1 MWYCHGANIWHYTTV
16 MLVDLQDFI
25 NQLIS
30 METVI
35 TQARSLRAKFATC
48 KKEED
53 TAEIEE
59 WVRHALIWTEPE
71 LDSFPRRYKKNIFV
85 GCFVAR
91 TRLNTSSDIRRHM
104 RLLLFDV
111 YVSLLFFY
119 LCYILSQGS
128 FIAAFASDESQSAN
142 QCIC

>member
-1 MWYCHGANIWHYTTV
+1 MDKNIWHYAAV

-59 WVRHALIWTEPE
+59 
-71 LDSFPRRYKKNIFV
+71 
-85 GCFVAR
+85 
-91 TRLNTSSDIRRHM
+91 
-104 RLLLFDV
+104 
-111 YVSLLFFY
+111 
-119 LCYILSQGS
+119 
-128 FIAAFASDESQSAN
+128 
-142 QCIC
+142 

>member
-1 MWYCHGANIWHYTTV
+1 

-59 WVRHALIWTEPE
+59 
-71 LDSFPRRYKKNIFV
+71 
-85 GCFVAR
+85 
-91 TRLNTSSDIRRHM
+91 
-104 RLLLFDV
+104 
-111 YVSLLFFY
+111 
-119 LCYILSQGS
+119 
-128 FIAAFASDESQSAN
+128 
-142 QCIC
+142 